1 LLPMKI
7 AQVCPYDF
15 AHPSGVVNHVSALA
29 NNMVKMGH
37 EVRIIAPTS
46 KPVSTFGDRFM
57 PIGRPWPIPS
67 SGSVARI
74 ALSPWLSRQVR
85 GILDRENFDI
95 IHLHEPLCPML
106 CTTVLRLSRTTNI
119 GTFHAVDS
127 RGYSLWKPLTDVF
140 LKKWFTKLDGKI
152 AVSKPAKEF
161 SSKHFHGDYTI
172 IPNGVDLE
180 HFSPHVSPIDE
191 FSDGK
196 TNILFVGRMEKR
208 KGLDY
213 LLDAYVRVKEV
224 VPNSRLIIV
233 GPGTRWSKKHEK
245 QCNMKDVH
253 FIGYASYDDLPRY
266 YKAADIVCAPATG
279 RESFGIILL
288 EAMAMGK
295 PIVASNIEGYASV
308 VTHGGQGL
316 LVPPRDEESL
326 AKGIISLVR
335 DETLRHEMGA
345 RGREKVLGYGWKH
358 VTQRVLDY
366 YIRVLN
372 EHVH

>member
-1 LLPMKI
+1 MKI
-7 AQVCPYDF
+7 ALISPYDF
-15 AHPSGVVNHVSALA
+15 AHPSGVVNHISALA
-29 NNMVKMGH
+29 NNMAKMGH
-37 EVRIIAPTS
+37 EIRIIAPVS
-46 KPVSTFGDRFM
+46 KPVSTFGDGFI

-74 ALSPWLSRQVR
+74 TLSPWLPRQVR
-85 GILDRENFDI
+85 GIFDRENFDI
-95 IHLHEPLCPML
+95 VHLHEPLCPML
-106 CTTVLRLSRTTNI
+106 CTTVLRLSRTVNV
-119 GTFHAVDS
+119 GTFHAVGS
-127 RGYSLWKPLTDVF
+127 RGYSLLKPLTAVF

-161 SSKHFHGDYTI
+161 ASKHFHGDYTL

-191 FSDGK
+191 FSDSK
-196 TNILFVGRMEKR
+196 TNILFVGRLEKR

-213 LLDAYVRVKEV
+213 LLDAYVRVKEE

-233 GPGTRWSKKHEK
+233 DPGTRWSKKYEK

-253 FIGYASYDDLPRY
+253 FIGRVSYDDLPRY
-266 YKAADIVCAPATG
+266 YKTADLVCSPATG

-308 VTHGGQGL
+308 VIHGGQGL
-316 LVPPRDEESL
+316 LVPPRDEASL